1 MKVNVRNIIARY
13 FVPRLV
19 VSLIYFLKYRCMVHP
34 KAHVQLS
41 SKICFGPGTT
51 IRQYSIVN
59 TSGGR
64 VSFGRGCELGP
75 FGMIVTKTKDVRI
88 GDHVRIG
95 SHVSMTASN
104 RNYQRRDALI
114 VDQGVREE
122 GIAIESDVW
131 IGSGSVITDGV
142 HIGHGAVV
150 AAGAVVAKDVAP
162 YAIVGGVPAKMIGS
176 RC

>member
-1 MKVNVRNIIARY
+1 VKLNVRNVIARY
-13 FVPRLV
+13 FIPRPA
-19 VSLIYFLKYRCMVHP
+19 VSLIYFIKYRCLIHP
-34 KAHVQLS
+34 KAHVQFS

-51 IRQYSIVN
+51 IRQYSIVH

-64 VSFGRGCELGP
+64 VSFGKGCELGP
-75 FGMIVTKTKDVRI
+75 FGMVVTKTKDVRI

-104 RNYQRRDALI
+104 RNYQRRAVLI
-114 VDQGVREE
+114 VDQGIREE
-122 GIAIESDVW
+122 GITIDSDVW

-142 HIGHGAVV
+142 HIGQDAVI

-162 YAIVGGVPAKMIGS
+162 YCIAGGVPAKIIGE
-176 RC
+176 RK